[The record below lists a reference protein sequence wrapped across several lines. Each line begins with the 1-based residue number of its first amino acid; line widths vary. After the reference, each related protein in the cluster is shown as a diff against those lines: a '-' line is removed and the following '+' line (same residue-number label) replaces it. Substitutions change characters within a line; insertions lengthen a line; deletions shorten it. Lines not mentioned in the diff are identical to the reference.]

1 MPSRSASR
9 SCGEARVCSTA
20 EEILIEG
27 GRNSIVYERDPAV
40 REGLFKLFATNHSPE
55 SSAGTLKD
63 LLCCLPSVA
72 VPPELSYANLF
83 RILIVQ
89 FIDAHAFDVRSVKK
103 SCIHFVHP
111 EDGRLIPFDTYN
123 LFYRDQLETTR
134 LAALRAAF
142 GVSLPGS

>member
-1 MPSRSASR
+1 M
-9 SCGEARVCSTA
+9 
-20 EEILIEG
+20 
-27 GRNSIVYERDPAV
+27 

-111 EDGRLIPFDTYN
+111 
-123 LFYRDQLETTR
+123 TT
-134 LAALRAAF
+134 AASSPSTPTTSSTATSSRRPA
-142 GVSLPGS
+142 